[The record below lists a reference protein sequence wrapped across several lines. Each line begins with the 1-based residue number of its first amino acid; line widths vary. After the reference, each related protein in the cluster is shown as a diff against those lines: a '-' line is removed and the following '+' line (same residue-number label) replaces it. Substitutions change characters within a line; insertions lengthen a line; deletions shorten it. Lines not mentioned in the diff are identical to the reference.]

1 MHMFFS
7 QTAPHSGAEHRNDPI
22 VSFAYPP
29 LASPTAARR
38 AAWDWLWTRLLSP
51 GKTQTQPPQ
60 DAASG
65 QNAGSREGCATTF
78 PVRRKL
84 SRARHGASTK
94 EVIAAAAARV
104 AEGPEPDGDTYASAA
119 YKRHVAGV

>member
-7 QTAPHSGAEHRNDPI
+7 QTVPHSCAEHRNDPI

-29 LASPTAARR
+29 LAVPTAAQQ
-38 AAWDWLWTRLLSP
+38 AAWDWLWTLLLSP

-65 QNAGSREGCATTF
+65 QNADSCEGCETTF
-78 PVRRKL
+78 PVRLKL
-84 SRARHGASTK
+84 SRARHGHFHQESD
-94 EVIAAAAARV
+94 RRYRQS
-104 AEGPEPDGDTYASAA
+104 G
-119 YKRHVAGV
+119 